1 MRQECINHKYSFGRN
16 YPVGRLINLLGLKMQ
31 VCTQRYD
38 RRPYGVGL
46 LVAGYD
52 DQGPHIYQTCPSA
65 NFYDCK
71 AMAIGARSQ
80 SARTY
85 LEKHLNSFKDCDLYE
100 LINHGIKALAGT
112 LPNETKLNNKNLS
125 ICIVGKDK
133 KFDCLSETETEAY
146 INPDSATGTGA
157 ATVESDPSDV
167 GVGSSERAE
176 RQDPPNPADPIPDVA
191 TEERMQ

>member
-1 MRQECINHKYSFGRN
+1 MCFFSRYMRQECINHKYSYGRD
-16 YPVGRLINLLGLKMQ
+16 YPVGRLINLVGLKLQ

-52 DQGPHIYQTCPSA
+52 VIIQTVDQLELTFCLWFQDQGPHIYQTCPSA

-85 LEKHLNSFKDCDLYE
+85 LEKHLNSFKDCELYE

-125 ICIVGKDK
+125 ICIVGKVQN
-133 KFDCLSETETEAY
+133 CNL
-146 INPDSATGTGA
+146 A
-157 ATVESDPSDV
+157 ATV
-167 GVGSSERAE
+167 
-176 RQDPPNPADPIPDVA
+176 I
-191 TEERMQ
+191 